1 MLGIFPKI
9 NTFPCYVIL
18 SNEEKSKTSHKEMK
32 ERVHNFGSSREPVGR
47 SSPATSQGLKAAHT
61 ILNKKRGFVVI
72 VVVLLLFLLFLL
84 LLLLLC
90 LLLWYN
96 LHLRSRQSYR
106 LSSELAATLL
116 QLQQRST
123 RPQPTRPTTQSSWSC
138 PNRLDKFD

>member
-1 MLGIFPKI
+1 MLGTFPKI

-72 VVVLLLFLLFLL
+72 VVVLLLFLV
-84 LLLLLC
+84 LLLLC

-116 QLQQRST
+116 RRQQEST
-123 RPQPTRPTTQSSWSC
+123 RPQPSRLTAQSSWNS
-138 PNRLDKFD
+138 PGTLVIH